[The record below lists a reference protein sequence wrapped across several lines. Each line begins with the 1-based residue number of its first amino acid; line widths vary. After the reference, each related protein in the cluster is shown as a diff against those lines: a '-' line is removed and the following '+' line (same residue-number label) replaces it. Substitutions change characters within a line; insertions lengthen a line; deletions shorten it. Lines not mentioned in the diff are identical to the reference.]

1 MKEFDFGNI
10 AGARVLVAGFGVA
23 GQSAYRLAVSLGAEV
38 SVFEDGRNTP
48 EASVTT
54 YSKPAELEAVLDS
67 FDLVVVSPGIAPT
80 HPVFARPGRTI
91 SELGFARHFTS
102 TPVIAITGT
111 NGKTTVTTLVTEM
124 LNRAGISA
132 LAVGNI
138 GVPLSAHVAKPPEV
152 FVLEASSFQLAYT
165 DSLGPSQAAFLNF
178 SPDHLDWHQSLEA
191 YLAAKARIVT
201 GIEPSAPVWIPANQ
215 PSIAEALGSKSA
227 QLRTVPGESA
237 RIEGSWLVL
246 GQRQLVR
253 VDDLTRRFAHDLGNF
268 CFAGA
273 MASHQGADLESIA
286 ASMVEFRGLAHR
298 MEYLGVVRGHP
309 IYNDSKATTP
319 DAVVADLG
327 GIASAVLIAG
337 GKPKGLDLSPL
348 AEIADRVSSVVA
360 IGEAAA
366 LVAEVFRGVG
376 VPVSI
381 AADMGDAVA
390 RAFEQA
396 RDLDAIVLSP
406 GCTSWDWYSSYV
418 ERGSEFVAQ
427 IERYRSK

>member
-1 MKEFDFGNI
+1 MIDFDFANI
-10 AGARVLVAGFGVA
+10 VGARVLVAGFGIA
-23 GQSAYRLAVSLGAEV
+23 GQGAYSLAVSLGAEV
-38 SVFEDGRNTP
+38 SVFEDGRNAP
-48 EASVTT
+48 GPLVTT
-54 YSKPAELEAVLDS
+54 YADAAELPAVLDS
-67 FDLVVVSPGIAPT
+67 FDLVIVSPGIAPS
-80 HPVFARPGRTI
+80 HPVFARPEHTI
-91 SELGFARHFTS
+91 SELGFARHFIS
-102 TPVIAITGT
+102 APVIAITGT
-111 NGKTTVTTLVTEM
+111 NGKTTVTVLVTEM

-138 GVPLSAHVAKPPEV
+138 GVPLSAHVAKPPAV

-165 DSLGPSQAAFLNF
+165 DSLAPAQAAFLNF
-178 SPDHLDWHQSLEA
+178 SPDHLDWHQSLGA
-191 YLAAKARIVT
+191 YLDAKARIVT
-201 GIEPSAPVWIPANQ
+201 GIEPAAPIWIPANQ
-215 PSIAEALGSKSA
+215 PGIAEALASKSA
-227 QLRTVPGESA
+227 QLRTVPGEFA
-237 RIEGSWLVL
+237 RVEGDWVVL
-246 GQRQLVR
+246 GESEIVR
-253 VDDLTRRFAHDLGNF
+253 VDELTRRFSHDLGNF

-286 ASMVEFRGLAHR
+286 ATMAEFRGLAHR

-337 GKPKGLDLSPL
+337 GKPKGLDLAPL
-348 AEIADRVSSVVA
+348 AGIADRVSSVVA

-366 LVAEVFRGVG
+366 AVAEVFRGVG

-381 AADMGDAVA
+381 GRDMADAVA

-396 RDLDAIVLSP
+396 RGQDAIVLSP

-418 ERGSEFVAQ
+418 ERGLEFVAE
-427 IERYRSK
+427 IDRYRSK